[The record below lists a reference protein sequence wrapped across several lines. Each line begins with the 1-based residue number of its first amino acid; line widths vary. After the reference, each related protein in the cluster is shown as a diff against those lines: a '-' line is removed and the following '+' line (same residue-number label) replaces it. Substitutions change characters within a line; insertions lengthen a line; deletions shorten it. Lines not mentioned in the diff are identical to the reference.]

1 MNTIQTGSAATH
13 VGKDPTLTWNQYSSG
28 AKSILKEGLELNSV
42 ENNDPLLIKVLGGE
56 LQGKDIDLA
65 IRADDRFLKTKRAE
79 NEFTDSVNSIGSM
92 LGFE

>member
-1 MNTIQTGSAATH
+1 MNA
-13 VGKDPTLTWNQYSSG
+13 VDSSG
-28 AKSILKEGLELNSV
+28 AKSILKEGLELNSI